1 MKIVTAEQM
10 TKVEKRADQLG
21 VPPKILMKN
30 AGAKIAERVI
40 DICTEKNY
48 TPENTNLVFL
58 AGSGNNGGDCFAAAD
73 ILIYR
78 GYNVTVINLVKKPS
92 TDISQHYFSQLP
104 AKVNIITGYKSD
116 AADIESAELDFMTMR
131 SNDTPEILL
140 KEKERMNAIQ
150 KAVASADILIDGVFG
165 TGFRG
170 QLDNELAD
178 IFAMP
183 TNAYKISIDIPS
195 GGDGSKGTVSNGT
208 FKADET
214 ICLGCLKFGMTQ
226 FPLKKMCG
234 KIAVADIGIP
244 SDAYDIL
251 EGEHGYN
258 LIDCDSLSGFPTVR
272 EQDSHKGDFG
282 TVLVIA
288 GSSSMRGAAAFNA
301 LGALRCG
308 AGLVKIASVEKC
320 IDTVSVLAP
329 EATFIELEYDVD
341 GFMLFD
347 YNKDIIADAMKKATA
362 VVIGSGMGVTNDT
375 MELVRFVVQNS
386 PCPIIIDADGI
397 NCIAKNIDILVNR
410 KSDVILTPHPGEMA
424 RLLSCD
430 TKTINDNRI
439 TIAEKYAEKYD
450 VTVVLKGAGT
460 IVADSS
466 ATASNDTGNA
476 GMSKGGS
483 GDILAG
489 MIGAI
494 VAQGYSP
501 YQASCAGVYLHGLA
515 GDIAAEKYGQEAM
528 LPRDIIGCLSEA
540 FRNLKEKQ
548 DK

>member
-1 MKIVTAEQM
+1 MKIVAAEQM
-10 TKVEKRADQLG
+10 AKVEKRADQLG
-21 VPPKILMKN
+21 VPPIELMKN
-30 AGAKIAERVI
+30 AGAKIAERVME
-40 DICTEKNY
+40 ICAEKNCV
-48 TPENTNLVFL
+48 PENTSIVLL
-58 AGSGNNGGDCFAAAD
+58 AGSGNNGGDCFAAAE

-78 GYNVTVINLVKKPS
+78 GYNITVINLVKKPS

-104 AKVNIITGYKSD
+104 SKVNIITGYKNNS
-116 AADIESAELDFMTMR
+116 ADLESAELEFMTMR
-131 SNDTPEILL
+131 SDDTPEILL
-140 KEKERMNAIQ
+140 KEKERMKDIR

-170 QLDNELAD
+170 QLDSELAEV
-178 IFAMP
+178 FSMP
-183 TNAYKISIDIPS
+183 THAYKIAVDIPS
-195 GGDGSKGTVSNGT
+195 GGDGSKGTASNST

-234 KIAVADIGIP
+234 NITVADIGIP

-251 EGEHGYN
+251 EGEHGYHV
-258 LIDCDSLSGFPTVR
+258 IDHNTLSEFPQIR
-272 EQDSHKGDFG
+272 EEDSHKGNFG
-282 TVLVIA
+282 TVLIIA

-308 AGLVKIASVEKC
+308 AGLVKVASVEKC
-320 IDTVSVLAP
+320 IDTVSVFAP
-329 EATFIELEYDVD
+329 ESTFMELEYDVD

-397 NCIAKNIDILVNR
+397 NCIAKDINILVNR

-424 RLLSCD
+424 RLLNCD
-430 TKTINDNRI
+430 TQSINGNRI
-439 TIAEKYAEKYD
+439 TVAEKFAEKYG
-450 VTVVLKGAGT
+450 VTLVLKGAGT
-460 IVADSS
+460 IVANSS
-466 ATASNDTGNA
+466 DTASNDTGNA

-494 VAQGYSP
+494 AAQGYSP

-528 LPRDIIGCLSEA
+528 LPRDIVGCLSDA
-540 FRNLKEKQ
+540 FRILKEKQ
-548 DK
+548 GK